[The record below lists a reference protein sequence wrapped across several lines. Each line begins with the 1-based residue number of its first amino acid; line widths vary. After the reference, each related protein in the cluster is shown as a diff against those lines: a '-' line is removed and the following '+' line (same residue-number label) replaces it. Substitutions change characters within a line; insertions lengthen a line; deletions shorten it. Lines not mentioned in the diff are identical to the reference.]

1 MTISPSERNVAFQK
15 ALSERILVFDGAMGT
30 SIQALEL
37 SPEVFTNERFESRP
51 NDLKGN
57 NDILS
62 LTAPEI
68 IASIHQS
75 FLEAGADIVTT
86 NTFNS
91 NAISQRD
98 YGLESVTYELNKVS
112 AQLARS
118 AVDQFPGMQ
127 WVAGSLGPTNATAS
141 LSPDIDRPEKRSV
154 SFTDLV
160 HAYSEAVK
168 GLVEGGVDLLLIE
181 TAFDTLNA
189 KAAYYAIADYRNQS
203 KSSIGVI
210 ISGTITD
217 LSGRTL
223 TGQTPEAFWNSVE
236 HMEPLAVGFNCALG
250 AKDLKGPIMELA
262 RVASSPI
269 CIYPN
274 AGLPNAYGQYDESPE
289 YTASILQELA
299 ENGIVNIVGGC
310 CGTTSL
316 HIEAIAN
323 CVSGL
328 SPRAVPD
335 LPARTRLSGLEPTT
349 ISPDSLLINV
359 GERTN
364 VTGSRKFANLIKNG
378 DFSAAVAIAREQV
391 QNGAQILD
399 VNMDDA
405 MLDSEK
411 AMVTFLRYIATE
423 PEIAKI
429 PIMVDSSE
437 WSIIEAGLQQIQGKA
452 VVNSISLKDGEDS
465 FLSKARLARQYGAAV
480 IIMAFD
486 ENGQADTLK
495 RKIEISERA
504 YDLLISKANFPAED
518 IIIDPNIFAIAT
530 GISEHDNYGKDFIEA
545 VTQLRALCPK
555 AQICGGVSNLSFS
568 FRGNDS
574 LREAMHTVFLF
585 HAVKAGLS
593 MAIVNAGRLPIYE
606 DIPEDLR
613 KTIEDVLFN
622 RSNDAG
628 SKLLSAAQSSQDSF
642 LVKELGSSWRDLD
655 TVDRLIHS
663 IVQGIDEFIIEDTE
677 IGRSLFS
684 TAVEVIEGP
693 LMEGMNIVG
702 DHFGSGKMFLPQV
715 VKSARAMKKAVGY
728 LEPFIEEEGGGERRN
743 AGKIL
748 LATARGDV
756 HDIGKNIVGVV
767 LRCNNYEVIDLGVMV
782 PAEEIINK
790 AKEGKVDVVG
800 ISGLITPSLG
810 EMIYLAERMEVENL
824 TIPLLIGGATTSQ
837 LHTALKIDPAY
848 ENSVVHVNDASRA
861 VGVVARLLDGTTDFK
876 EEITKEYETIRSAH
890 DRQKI
895 SQSIGLEDAR
905 RNAAQLDFPYKGMCR
920 PSFIGSRV
928 ISDIDVK
935 HLTDFIDW
943 TPFFR
948 TWDLTGSYPRILEDE
963 IIGAAANDLLTDGQE
978 MLNKIISERWITP
991 RAVIGF
997 WPAHTIGDDIFVF
1010 ADEGKVEQ
1018 IAALHTLRQQVRHSD
1033 SRPHFAL
1040 SDFIAPA
1047 NNGVN
1052 DHIGAFVVSTGHEI
1066 ERRCKK
1072 FSAAGDDY
1080 RAIMLQA
1087 LADRLAEACAEY
1099 LHHKVRSDYWGY
1111 QRIQFTNEE
1120 LIRER
1125 YQGIR
1130 PAPGYP
1136 ACPDHTE
1143 KGTIFSLLNATESIE
1158 VKLSETYMMD
1168 PGASVSGLYFAHPD
1182 SRYFG
1187 VRRIDRDQV
1196 DDYAIRKKIP
1206 VAEIERWL
1214 DPVIRYSE

>member
-1 MTISPSERNVAFQK
+1 MKLSPSDRNKAFK
-15 ALSERILVFDGAMGT
+15 RALSERILIFDGAMGT
-30 SIQALEL
+30 SIQAMGF
-37 SPEVFTNERFESRP
+37 SPAEFTSERFEEHPR
-51 NDLKGN
+51 DLQGN

-62 LTAPEI
+62 LTSPDAI
-68 IASIHQS
+68 VSIHDS
-75 FLEAGADIVTT
+75 FLQAGADIITT

-91 NAISQRD
+91 NAISQMD
-98 YGLESVTYELNKVS
+98 YGLESITRELNKVS

-118 AVDQFPGMQ
+118 SVDRFPGTQ
-127 WVAGSLGPTNATAS
+127 WVAGSLGPTSATAS
-141 LSPDIDRPEKRSV
+141 LSPDIDRPEKRKV
-154 SFTDLV
+154 SFEDLFL
-160 HAYSEAVK
+160 AYTEAVE
-168 GLVEGGVDLLLIE
+168 GLVEGGVDFLLIE

-189 KAAYYAIADYRNQS
+189 KAAYYAVDEYRNRS
-203 KSSIGVI
+203 NSAIGVI
-210 ISGTITD
+210 VSGTITD

-223 TGQTPEAFWNSVE
+223 SGQTPEAFWNSVK
-236 HMEPLAVGFNCALG
+236 HTEPLAVGFNCALG

-262 RVASSPI
+262 RVADVPI

-274 AGLPNAYGQYDESPE
+274 AGLPNAHGEYDETPE
-289 YTASILQELA
+289 FTASILYELA
-299 ENGIVNIVGGC
+299 TSGNVNIVGGC
-310 CGTTSL
+310 CGTTPE
-316 HIEAIAN
+316 HIRAIVES
-323 CVSGL
+323 VSGL
-328 SPRAVPD
+328 PPRIVPD
-335 LPARTRLSGLEPTT
+335 IPSATRLSGLEPTT
-349 ISPDSLLINV
+349 ITQDSLLVNV

-364 VTGSRKFANLIKNG
+364 VTGSRRFANLIKDG
-378 DFSAAVAIAREQV
+378 DFHTAAAVAREQV
-391 QNGAQILD
+391 ENGAQILD

-411 AMVTFLRYIATE
+411 AMVTFLRHIATE

-452 VVNSISLKDGEDS
+452 IVNSISLKDGVEA

-480 IIMAFD
+480 IVMAFD
-486 ENGQADTLK
+486 EEGQADTLE
-495 RKIEISERA
+495 RKVEICERA
-504 YDLLISKANFPAED
+504 YGLLTSEGNFPPED
-518 IIIDPNIFAIAT
+518 IILDPNIFAVAT
-530 GISEHDNYGKDFIEA
+530 GISDHDNYGKDFIEA
-545 VTQLRALCPK
+545 VTEIRMRCPK

-606 DIPEDLR
+606 DIPADLR
-613 KTIEDVLFN
+613 ETIEDVLFN
-622 RSNDAG
+622 RSEDA
-628 SKLLSAAQSSQDSF
+628 SSRLLEAAQNSQDSF
-642 LVKELGSSWRDLD
+642 LVKEVGNSWRDLD
-655 TVDRLIHS
+655 TIDRLVHS

-677 IGRSLFS
+677 EARSLFA

-693 LMEGMNIVG
+693 LMDGMNIVG

-782 PAEEIINK
+782 PAEDIIHK
-790 AKEGKVDVVG
+790 AKEEQVDIVG
-800 ISGLITPSLG
+800 VSGLITPSLG
-810 EMIYLAERMEVENL
+810 EMIFLAERMEAEKL
-824 TIPLLIGGATTSQ
+824 TIPLLIGGATTSK
-837 LHTALKIDPAY
+837 LHTALKIDSAY
-848 ENSVVHVNDASRA
+848 ENTVVHVNDASRA
-861 VGVVARLLDGTTDFK
+861 VGVVSRLLDGTTDFK
-876 EEITKEYETIRSAH
+876 EEITQEYATIRSVH
-890 DRQKI
+890 DRQKVSKAI
-895 SQSIGLEDAR
+895 DLRTAR
-905 RNAAQLDFPYKGMCR
+905 ENAAILDFPYEGMC
-920 PSFIGSRV
+920 PPTFLGPKV

-935 HLTDFIDW
+935 DLATFIDW

-948 TWDLTGSYPRILEDE
+948 TWDLAGSYPRILDDE
-963 IIGAAANDLLTDGQE
+963 LIGEAARELLSDGQK
-978 MLNKIISERWITP
+978 MLDRIISEKWIIP
-991 RAVIGF
+991 RAIIGF
-997 WPAHTIGDDIFVF
+997 WPAHSNGDDIAVF
-1010 ADEGKVEQ
+1010 SDEKRADQ
-1018 IAALHTLRQQVRHSD
+1018 IATFHTLRQQVRHSD
-1033 SRPHFAL
+1033 SRPHYAL
-1040 SDFIAPA
+1040 ADFIAPS
-1047 NNGVN
+1047 GTGIN
-1052 DHIGAFVVSTGHEI
+1052 DHIGAFVVSTGHDI
-1066 ERRCKK
+1066 EPRCHG
-1072 FSAAGDDY
+1072 FSSEGDDY

-1099 LHHKVRSDYWGY
+1099 LHHKVRNDYWGY
-1111 QRIQFTNEE
+1111 QKTEFTNEE

-1143 KGTIFSLLNATESIE
+1143 KGTIFSLLNATQSIE
-1158 VKLSETYMMD
+1158 VGLSETYMMS

-1196 DDYAIRKKIP
+1196 EDYAARKKLS
-1206 VAEIERWL
+1206 VSDVERWL
-1214 DPVIRYSE
+1214 APVITYSE